1 METVD
6 PARRPVGWPAGF
18 ACHVGN
24 IGMKDDTDDVMVLA
38 ADRVSAAAG
47 VFTKSLFAGASV
59 RLSQA
64 NLADGRAQ
72 AVVVVSKN
80 ANVATGEQGERDAAN
95 LAQRVAELV
104 GCESDQVLVGST
116 GVIGVRY
123 PKRKVDA
130 YFDQL
135 AAAAESTVSAAER
148 ADGSMALRGGPT
160 GDGKVDD
167 VNHRGRQGSWATDAA
182 AAATAIMT
190 TDTHPKT
197 ASASAGAA
205 TVVGIAKGS
214 GMIEPDMATMI
225 SVITTDAEIA
235 PDRLD
240 AMLRRVCDVTFNALS
255 VDTDTSTSDMVVMLA
270 NGAAGQVDE
279 AELEAALGTV
289 SLDLTRQLAF
299 DGEGAETLIVVTVNE
314 ARDDAQAKR
323 VAKAIVNSPL
333 VKTAVH
339 GCDPNW
345 GRVAMAIG
353 KCSDETDIDPE
364 RVRIRFGD
372 QEVYPTPAT
381 PEALAELEAYL
392 ASEEVLIS
400 VDLGIAKGSFTV
412 YGCDL
417 TDQYVRIN
425 ADYTT

>member
-1 METVD
+1 MTSTEATHAV
-6 PARRPVGWPAGF
+6 ASVALPVGF
-18 ACHVGN
+18 ACHAGN
-24 IGMKDDTDDVMVLA
+24 VGMKDESDDVMVLA

-47 VFTKSLFAGASV
+47 VFTKSLFSASSV
-59 RLSQA
+59 RLSRS
-64 NLADGRAQ
+64 NVADGQAR

-80 ANVATGEQGERDAAN
+80 ANVATGEQGERDTAN

-104 GCESDQVLVGST
+104 GCEPDQVLVGST
-116 GVIGVRY
+116 GVIGVPY
-123 PKRKVDA
+123 PEGAVDR
-130 YFDQL
+130 YFDRL
-135 AAAAESTVSAAER
+135 IAGA
-148 ADGSMALRGGPT
+148 GPALDSNDAR
-160 GDGKVDD
+160 
-167 VNHRGRQGSWATDAA
+167 DAA
-182 AAATAIMT
+182 RAIMT

-197 ASASAGAA
+197 ASVSAGAA

-255 VDTDTSTSDMVVMLA
+255 VDTDTSTNDLVVILA

-279 AELEAALGTV
+279 ADLEAALGAV

-323 VAKAIVNSPL
+323 VAKAVVNSPL

-392 ASEEVLIS
+392 ASDEVRIS
-400 VDLGIAKGSFTV
+400 ADLGVAGGAFTA

>member
-1 METVD
+1 MNSAGAANAAASVD
-6 PARRPVGWPAGF
+6 LPAGF

-24 IGMKDDTDDVMVLA
+24 IGIKDGTDDVMVLA
-38 ADRVSAAAG
+38 ADRVAAAAG
-47 VFTKSLFAGASV
+47 VFTKSLFSGASV
-59 RLSQA
+59 RRSQA
-64 NLADGRAQ
+64 NIADGRVQ
-72 AVVVVSKN
+72 AVVVISKN
-80 ANVATGEQGERDAAN
+80 SNVATGAQGERDAAN
-95 LAQRVAELV
+95 LANRVAELV
-104 GCESDQVLVGST
+104 GCELGQVLVGST
-116 GVIGVRY
+116 GLIGVPY
-123 PKRKVDA
+123 PEGKIDT
-130 YFDQL
+130 YFDRL
-135 AAAAESTVSAAER
+135 IA
-148 ADGSMALRGGPT
+148 GPGPAL
-160 GDGKVDD
+160 DS
-167 VNHRGRQGSWATDAA
+167 NDAV

-270 NGAAGQVDE
+270 NGAAGPVDE
-279 AELEAALGTV
+279 AELETALGAV

-299 DGEGAETLIVVTVNE
+299 DGEGAETLIVVTANG

-323 VAKAIVNSPL
+323 VAKVIVNSPL

-339 GCDPNW
+339 GRDPNW

-353 KCSDETDIDPE
+353 KCSDETDIDPD

-381 PEALAELEAYL
+381 AEALAELEAYL
-392 ASEEVLIS
+392 ASDEVLIS
-400 VDLGIAKGSFTV
+400 VDLGVRSDGTAGSFTV

>member
-1 METVD
+1 MTSAGAADVAAAVEL
-6 PARRPVGWPAGF
+6 PAGF

-38 ADRVSAAAG
+38 ADRVAAAAG
-47 VFTKSLFAGASV
+47 VFTKSLFSGASV
-59 RLSQA
+59 RRSQA
-64 NLADGRAQ
+64 NVADGRVQ

-80 ANVATGEQGERDAAN
+80 SNVATGEQGERDAAN
-95 LAQRVAELV
+95 LADRVAELV
-104 GCESDQVLVGST
+104 GCEPGQVLVGST
-116 GVIGVRY
+116 GLIGVPY
-123 PKRKVDA
+123 P
-130 YFDQL
+130 
-135 AAAAESTVSAAER
+135 E
-148 ADGSMALRGGPT
+148 
-160 GDGKVDD
+160 GKVDTYFD
-167 VNHRGRQGSWATDAA
+167 RLIAGPGPALDSSDAV

-270 NGAAGQVDE
+270 NGAAGSVDE
-279 AELEAALGTV
+279 ADLEAALGAV

-339 GCDPNW
+339 GRDPNW

-353 KCSDETDIDPE
+353 KCSDETDIDPD

-392 ASEEVLIS
+392 ASDEVLIS
-400 VDLGIAKGSFTV
+400 ADLGVRSDGTGGSFTA

>member
-1 METVD
+1 MTSTEAKRAVASVD
-6 PARRPVGWPAGF
+6 LPVGF

-24 IGMKDDTDDVMVLA
+24 VGMKDDTDDVMVLA

-47 VFTKSLFAGASV
+47 VFTKSLFCASSV
-59 RLSQA
+59 RRSRS
-64 NLADGRAQ
+64 NVADGQAQ

-80 ANVATGEQGERDAAN
+80 ANVATGEQGERDTAN

-104 GCESDQVLVGST
+104 SCGPDQVLVGST
-116 GVIGVRY
+116 GVIGVPYPEGVVDRY
-123 PKRKVDA
+123 FDRLIADLGPALDSNDAVDA
-130 YFDQL
+130 
-135 AAAAESTVSAAER
+135 AR
-148 ADGSMALRGGPT
+148 
-160 GDGKVDD
+160 
-167 VNHRGRQGSWATDAA
+167 
-182 AAATAIMT
+182 AIMT

-225 SVITTDAEIA
+225 SVMTTDAEIA

-270 NGAAGQVDE
+270 NGAAGPVDE
-279 AELEAALGTV
+279 ADLEAALGAV

-392 ASEEVLIS
+392 ASDEVLIS
-400 VDLGIAKGSFTV
+400 VDLRIADGSFTV

>member
-1 METVD
+1 MTSAGAGNAAASVD
-6 PARRPVGWPAGF
+6 LPVGF

-38 ADRVSAAAG
+38 ADRMAAAAG
-47 VFTKSLFAGASV
+47 VFTKSLFTGASV

-64 NLADGRAQ
+64 NVADGQAQ

-80 ANVATGEQGERDAAN
+80 SNVATGEQGERDAAN
-95 LAQRVAELV
+95 LARRVAELV
-104 GCESDQVLVGST
+104 GCEPDQVVVGST
-116 GVIGVRY
+116 GVIGVPY
-123 PKRKVDA
+123 PEGKVDA
-130 YFDQL
+130 YFNGLAGSWSRDAV
-135 AAAAESTVSAAER
+135 AAAS
-148 ADGSMALRGGPT
+148 
-160 GDGKVDD
+160 
-167 VNHRGRQGSWATDAA
+167 
-182 AAATAIMT
+182 AIMT

-197 ASASAGAA
+197 AGATVPAGDGAA

-225 SVITTDAEIA
+225 SVIATDAEIA

-270 NGAAGQVDE
+270 NGAAGPVDE
-279 AELEAALGTV
+279 ADLEAALAAV

-314 ARDDAQAKR
+314 ARDDVQAKR

-339 GCDPNW
+339 GRDPNW
-345 GRVAMAIG
+345 GRVAMAVG
-353 KCSDETDIDPE
+353 KCSDETDIDQQ

-381 PEALAELEAYL
+381 PDALAELESYL
-392 ASEEVLIS
+392 ARDEVLIS
-400 VDLGIAKGSFTV
+400 VDLGVCSDGTGGSFTV

>member
-1 METVD
+1 MASEPMDSNGMTSAGAATAAASVD
-6 PARRPVGWPAGF
+6 LPAGF

-24 IGMKDDTDDVMVLA
+24 IGIKDDTDDVMVLA
-38 ADRVSAAAG
+38 ADRVAAAAG
-47 VFTKSLFAGASV
+47 VFTKSLFSGASV
-59 RLSQA
+59 RRSQA
-64 NLADGRAQ
+64 NVADGRVQ

-80 ANVATGEQGERDAAN
+80 SNVATGEQGERDAAN
-95 LAQRVAELV
+95 LADRVAELV
-104 GCESDQVLVGST
+104 GCEPGQVLVGST
-116 GVIGVRY
+116 GLIGVPY
-123 PKRKVDA
+123 P
-130 YFDQL
+130 
-135 AAAAESTVSAAER
+135 E
-148 ADGSMALRGGPT
+148 
-160 GDGKVDD
+160 GKVDTYFD
-167 VNHRGRQGSWATDAA
+167 RLIAGPGPALDSSDAV

-225 SVITTDAEIA
+225 SVIATDAEVA

-270 NGAAGQVDE
+270 NGAAGAVDH
-279 AELEAALGTV
+279 ADLEAALGAV

-314 ARDDAQAKR
+314 ARDDVQAKR

-339 GCDPNW
+339 GRDPNW

-353 KCSDETDIDPE
+353 KCSDETDIDPD
-364 RVRIRFGD
+364 RVRIHFGD

-381 PEALAELEAYL
+381 AEALAELEAYL
-392 ASEEVLIS
+392 ASDEVLIS
-400 VDLGIAKGSFTV
+400 VDLGVRSEGTAGSFTV

>member
-1 METVD
+1 MNSAGAANAAASVD
-6 PARRPVGWPAGF
+6 LPAGF

-24 IGMKDDTDDVMVLA
+24 IGIKDGTDDVMVLA
-38 ADRVSAAAG
+38 ADRVAAAAG
-47 VFTKSLFAGASV
+47 VFTKSLFSGASV
-59 RLSQA
+59 RRSQA
-64 NLADGRAQ
+64 NIADGRVQ
-72 AVVVVSKN
+72 AVVVISKN
-80 ANVATGEQGERDAAN
+80 SNVATGAQGERDAAN
-95 LAQRVAELV
+95 LANRVAELV
-104 GCESDQVLVGST
+104 GCEPGQVLVGST
-116 GVIGVRY
+116 GLIGVPY
-123 PKRKVDA
+123 PEGKIDT
-130 YFDQL
+130 YFDRL
-135 AAAAESTVSAAER
+135 IA
-148 ADGSMALRGGPT
+148 GPGPAL
-160 GDGKVDD
+160 DS
-167 VNHRGRQGSWATDAA
+167 NDAV

-270 NGAAGQVDE
+270 NGAAGPVDE
-279 AELEAALGTV
+279 AELETALGAV

-299 DGEGAETLIVVTVNE
+299 DGEGAETLIVVTANG

-323 VAKAIVNSPL
+323 VAKVIVNSPL

-339 GCDPNW
+339 GRDPNW
-345 GRVAMAIG
+345 GRVAMASG
-353 KCSDETDIDPE
+353 KCSDETDIDPD

-381 PEALAELEAYL
+381 AEALAELEAYL
-392 ASEEVLIS
+392 ASDEVLIS
-400 VDLGIAKGSFTV
+400 VDLGVRSDGTAGSFTV

>member
-1 METVD
+1 MNSAGAANAAASVD
-6 PARRPVGWPAGF
+6 LPAGF

-24 IGMKDDTDDVMVLA
+24 IGIKDGTDDVMVLA
-38 ADRVSAAAG
+38 ADRVAAAAG
-47 VFTKSLFAGASV
+47 VFTKSLFSGASV
-59 RLSQA
+59 RRSQA
-64 NLADGRAQ
+64 NIADGRVQ
-72 AVVVVSKN
+72 AVVVISKN
-80 ANVATGEQGERDAAN
+80 SNVATGAQGERDAAN
-95 LAQRVAELV
+95 LANRVAELV
-104 GCESDQVLVGST
+104 GCEPGHVLVGST
-116 GVIGVRY
+116 GLIGVPY
-123 PKRKVDA
+123 PEGKIDT
-130 YFDQL
+130 YFDRL
-135 AAAAESTVSAAER
+135 IA
-148 ADGSMALRGGPT
+148 GPGPAL
-160 GDGKVDD
+160 DS
-167 VNHRGRQGSWATDAA
+167 NDAV

-225 SVITTDAEIA
+225 SVITTDAESA

-270 NGAAGQVDE
+270 NGAAGPVDE
-279 AELEAALGTV
+279 AELETALGAV

-299 DGEGAETLIVVTVNE
+299 DGEGAETLIVVTANG

-323 VAKAIVNSPL
+323 VAKVIVNSPL

-339 GCDPNW
+339 GRDPNW

-353 KCSDETDIDPE
+353 KCSDETDIDPD

-381 PEALAELEAYL
+381 AEALAELEAYL
-392 ASEEVLIS
+392 ASDEVLIS
-400 VDLGIAKGSFTV
+400 VDLGVRSDGTAGSFTV

>member
-1 METVD
+1 MGSNGMTSAGAGNAAATVEL
-6 PARRPVGWPAGF
+6 PAGF
-18 ACHVGN
+18 ACHAGN
-24 IGMKDDTDDVMVLA
+24 VGMKDESDDVMVLA
-38 ADRVSAAAG
+38 SDRVSAAAG
-47 VFTKSLFAGASV
+47 VFTKSRFAASSV
-59 RLSQA
+59 RLSRD

-80 ANVATGEQGERDAAN
+80 ANVATGEQGVRDTAN

-104 GCESDQVLVGST
+104 GCEPDQVLVGST
-116 GVIGVRY
+116 GVIGVPYPEGAVDRY
-123 PKRKVDA
+123 FDRLIAGPGPALDSNDAVDA
-130 YFDQL
+130 
-135 AAAAESTVSAAER
+135 AR
-148 ADGSMALRGGPT
+148 
-160 GDGKVDD
+160 
-167 VNHRGRQGSWATDAA
+167 
-182 AAATAIMT
+182 AIMT

-197 ASASAGAA
+197 ASAPAGAA

-255 VDTDTSTSDMVVMLA
+255 VDTDTSTNDLVLVLA
-270 NGAAGQVDE
+270 NGAAGPVDE
-279 AELEAALGTV
+279 AELEAALGAV

-299 DGEGAETLIVVTVNE
+299 DGEGAETLIVVTANG
-314 ARDDAQAKR
+314 ARDDAQAKL

-339 GCDPNW
+339 GRDPNW

-353 KCSDETDIDPE
+353 KCSDETDIDPD
-364 RVRIRFGD
+364 RVRIRFGG

-400 VDLGIAKGSFTV
+400 VDLGIRSDGTAGSFTV

>member
-1 METVD
+1 MTSAGAGNAAASVD
-6 PARRPVGWPAGF
+6 LPAGF
-18 ACHVGN
+18 ACHAGN
-24 IGMKDDTDDVMVLA
+24 VGMKDDTDDVMVLA

-47 VFTKSLFAGASV
+47 VFTKSRFAASSV
-59 RLSQA
+59 RLSRA
-64 NLADGRAQ
+64 NVADGRAQ
-72 AVVVVSKN
+72 ALVVVSKN
-80 ANVATGEQGERDAAN
+80 ANVATGEQGVRDTAN

-104 GCESDQVLVGST
+104 GCEPGQVLVGST
-116 GVIGVRY
+116 GVIGVPY
-123 PKRKVDA
+123 PEGAVDR
-130 YFDQL
+130 YFDRL
-135 AAAAESTVSAAER
+135 ISSP
-148 ADGSMALRGGPT
+148 GPAL
-160 GDGKVDD
+160 D
-167 VNHRGRQGSWATDAA
+167 STDAV

-197 ASASAGAA
+197 ASVSVPAGDGTAK
-205 TVVGIAKGS
+205 VVGIAKGS

-255 VDTDTSTSDMVVMLA
+255 VDTDTSTSDLVVMLA
-270 NGAAGQVDE
+270 NGAAGPVDE
-279 AELEAALGTV
+279 VELEEALAAV
-289 SLDLTRQLAF
+289 ALDLTRQLAF
-299 DGEGAETLIVVTVNE
+299 DGEGAETLIVVIVNE

-339 GCDPNW
+339 GRDPNW

-353 KCSDETDIDPE
+353 KCSDETDIDPD

-381 PEALAELEAYL
+381 AEALAELEAYL
-392 ASEEVLIS
+392 ASDEVLIS
-400 VDLGIAKGSFTV
+400 ADLGVRPDGAGGSFTV

>member
-1 METVD
+1 MNSAGAGNAAASMDLPT
-6 PARRPVGWPAGF
+6 GF

-24 IGMKDDTDDVMVLA
+24 IGIKDDTDDVMVLA

-47 VFTKSLFAGASV
+47 VFTKSLFSGASV
-59 RLSQA
+59 RRSQA
-64 NLADGRAQ
+64 NIADGRVQ

-80 ANVATGEQGERDAAN
+80 SNVATGEQGERDAAN
-95 LAQRVAELV
+95 LANRVAELV
-104 GCESDQVLVGST
+104 GCEPGQVLVGST
-116 GVIGVRY
+116 GVIGVPY
-123 PKRKVDA
+123 PEGKIDT
-130 YFDQL
+130 YFDL
-135 AAAAESTVSAAER
+135 LIA
-148 ADGSMALRGGPT
+148 GPGPAL
-160 GDGKVDD
+160 DSKNAVD
-167 VNHRGRQGSWATDAA
+167 
-182 AAATAIMT
+182 AATAIMT

-197 ASASAGAA
+197 ASAPAGAA

-270 NGAAGQVDE
+270 NGAAGAVDKT
-279 AELEAALGTV
+279 ELEAALGAV

-299 DGEGAETLIVVTVNE
+299 DGEGAETLIVVTASG

-323 VAKAIVNSPL
+323 VAKVIVNSPL

-339 GCDPNW
+339 GRDPNW

-353 KCSDETDIDPE
+353 KCSDETDIDPD
-364 RVRIRFGD
+364 RVQIRFGD

-400 VDLGIAKGSFTV
+400 VDLGVRSDGAAGSFTV

>member
-1 METVD
+1 MNSAGAANAAASVD
-6 PARRPVGWPAGF
+6 LPAGF

-24 IGMKDDTDDVMVLA
+24 IGIKDGTDDVMVLA
-38 ADRVSAAAG
+38 ADRVAAAAG
-47 VFTKSLFAGASV
+47 VFTKSLFSGASV
-59 RLSQA
+59 RRSQA
-64 NLADGRAQ
+64 NIADGRVQ
-72 AVVVVSKN
+72 AVVVISKN
-80 ANVATGEQGERDAAN
+80 SNVATGAQGERDAAN
-95 LAQRVAELV
+95 LANRVAELV
-104 GCESDQVLVGST
+104 GCEPGQVLVGST
-116 GVIGVRY
+116 GLIGVPY
-123 PKRKVDA
+123 PEGKIDT
-130 YFDQL
+130 YFDRL
-135 AAAAESTVSAAER
+135 IA
-148 ADGSMALRGGPT
+148 GPGPAL
-160 GDGKVDD
+160 DS
-167 VNHRGRQGSWATDAA
+167 NDAV

-270 NGAAGQVDE
+270 NGAAGPVDE
-279 AELEAALGTV
+279 AELETALGAV

-299 DGEGAETLIVVTVNE
+299 DGEGAETLIVVTANG

-339 GCDPNW
+339 GRDPNW

-353 KCSDETDIDPE
+353 KCSDETDIDPD

-381 PEALAELEAYL
+381 AEALAELEAYL
-392 ASEEVLIS
+392 ASDEVLIS
-400 VDLGIAKGSFTV
+400 VDLGVRSDGTAGSFTV